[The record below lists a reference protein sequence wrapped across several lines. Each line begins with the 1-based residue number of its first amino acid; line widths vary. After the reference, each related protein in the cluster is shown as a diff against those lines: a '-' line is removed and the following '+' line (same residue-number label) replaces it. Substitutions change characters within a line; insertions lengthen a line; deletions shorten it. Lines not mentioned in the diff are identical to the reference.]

1 MGDLEW
7 QRNLYRHPHRQRLII
22 ATLATYGPKK
32 HSKCNMIFIV
42 LAFVFSR
49 LLFGDHS
56 YYVGPGKA
64 FPNSIPGL
72 TSTSKMQFVT
82 GIVGEV
88 DGQWKIARRHHRRKT
103 CLPGWWSVYQSRSC
117 LFTLS
122 WFQSRKEYLWKTCV
136 FYSRWRRDWDR
147 CSLYWER
154 T

>member
-1 MGDLEW
+1 MPKDSQTSWKSCNGKE
-7 QRNLYRHPHRQRLII
+7 
-22 ATLATYGPKK
+22 TYIDTHIGKDCDPKK
-32 HSKCNMIFIV
+32 LSKCNMIFIV

-88 DGQWKIARRHHRRKT
+88 EWQ
-103 CLPGWWSVYQSRSC
+103 
-117 LFTLS
+117 
-122 WFQSRKEYLWKTCV
+122 
-136 FYSRWRRDWDR
+136 
-147 CSLYWER
+147 
-154 T
+154 